1 MIIDETDRVT
11 KWDLETHHRAILRSI
26 SKNIIKTFRFT
37 KAGFQHEDLF
47 FTDGSTPSD
56 SILQQFLEICE
67 KAPGNVLSHNNFS
80 SIVE

>member
-1 MIIDETDRVT
+1 MPTVFISNEHLRATIKISRIR
-11 KWDLETHHRAILRSI
+11 HR
-26 SKNIIKTFRFT
+26 KNSNITVTFRFT

-67 KAPGNVLSHNNFS
+67 KAPGNEFS
-80 SIVE
+80 YKSSFK